1 MSLRALCFCV
11 LPILLCPIEPFSL
24 VAASGFAAPAPPS
37 RLSVDPPAVSLSG
50 SDASTQIVLTAK
62 DGSGRLADLI
72 PVATFTIANP
82 KIARISPKGRITPL
96 ANGSTTLK
104 VETASGS
111 AEIPVSVADFEDSK
125 PISFANEIVP
135 VLTKF
140 GCNAGGCHGKIS
152 GQNGFRLSLLGF
164 DPEFDYTNIVKEG
177 RGRRLSP
184 SAPEKSA
191 LLLKATGAVGHGGGK
206 KIDPESDEY
215 KLLRRWIVSG
225 VNWGSKNDPTLVSI
239 EVRPSEQL
247 LSRKSRQQ
255 IRVVGKYSDK
265 SVRDITRRV
274 QYESNQPEIASVDV
288 DGLVRTHSQTGE
300 AGIMAR
306 YQGQV
311 VVFRGSVPMENA
323 VPKYAFAPKNF
334 IDRELQK
341 QWNKMNIA
349 PSPAA
354 RDEEWLRRVYLD
366 LTGSLPTPSDLN
378 GFLSDKSPDRDGKVV
393 DNLLASEEHSAF
405 FAQKWSDILRV
416 KRGNQIERARGT
428 FLFYDWI
435 KESIATDK
443 PYDKFLREIVTA
455 RGEEANCPPV
465 VWYKDLLSPDQ
476 FVDNMSQVFL
486 GSRLQCAQCHH
497 HPFEKWSQDDYWGM
511 AAFFGRVARKSSP
524 IPGQFL
530 QNNNQIRQIVYLRN
544 TGSVINKRTNKVAD
558 PKPLDSTPVETDPDL
573 DPRQQLVDW
582 MVAPENPFVA
592 KAVVNR
598 YWSYFF
604 TRGIVDPIDDFRV
617 TNPPSNPELLDALAK
632 DLIANKWSLR
642 HTIRQMVT
650 SAAYRLSSDPTKD
663 NEDDKQS
670 FARHYPRRMS
680 AEVMLDA
687 VCLVTG
693 SPATFNGLPTDAHA
707 PRRAIMLPD
716 ESYQSYF
723 LDVFGRPQR
732 QSACECERIGDA
744 NLAQILH
751 MLNSDEVQTRLSR
764 IGSRADLLAK
774 DPRPA
779 DQKVRE
785 LFLWALGHE
794 PDAKKL
800 AAALEHIKE
809 NEKDPKLAYEN
820 ILWAL
825 INTKEFAF
833 IR

>member
-1 MSLRALCFCV
+1 MMNALCLLFV
-11 LPILLCPIEPFSL
+11 FGPISL
-24 VAASGFAAPAPPS
+24 AAPVPPS
-37 RLSVDPPAVSLSG
+37 GLVVDPPSVSLAG
-50 SDASTQIVLTAK
+50 SDASTQVVLSAK
-62 DGSGRLADLI
+62 NPSGLILDLI
-72 PVATFTIANP
+72 PGAKFQIDNPAIA
-82 KIARISPKGRITPL
+82 KITAKGRITPL
-96 ANGSTTLK
+96 ANGKTMLR
-104 VETASGS
+104 VETASG
-111 AEIPVSVADFEDSK
+111 AAQVPISVEDIEDSK
-125 PISFANEIVP
+125 PINFANEIVP

-164 DPEFDYTNIVKEG
+164 DPEFDYMTIVREG

-184 SAPEKSA
+184 STPEKSP
-191 LLLKATGAVGHGGGK
+191 LLLKVTGSIGHGGGK

-225 VNWGSKNDPTLVSI
+225 NSWASKDDATLTSI
-239 EVRPSEQL
+239 EVRPAEQI

-255 IRVVGKYSDK
+255 IRVVGKYSDN
-265 SVRDITRRV
+265 SIRDITRRV
-274 QYESNQPEIASVDV
+274 QYESNQTEIATVDV

-306 YQGQV
+306 FQGQV

-323 VPKYAFAPKNF
+323 PPKYAFKANNF
-334 IDRELQK
+334 IDIQLQK
-341 QWNKMNIA
+341 QWTKMNIA
-349 PSPAA
+349 PSPEAK
-354 RDEEWLRRVYLD
+354 DEDWLRRVRLD
-366 LTGSLPTPSDLN
+366 LTGTLPTPTELAA
-378 GFLSDKSPDRDGKVV
+378 FLADKSKDRDGAIV
-393 DNLLASEEHSAF
+393 DKLLATEEHAAF

-416 KRGNQIERARGT
+416 KRGNQIERAKGT

-435 KESIATDK
+435 KESITTDK
-443 PYDKFLREIVTA
+443 PYDRFIREIVTA
-455 RGEEANCPPV
+455 QGEESHCPPV

-511 AAFFGRVARKSSP
+511 AAFFGRVARKPSP
-524 IPGQFL
+524 IPGQNI
-530 QNNNQIRQIVYLRN
+530 QNNNQIRQIVYLRSN
-544 TGSVINKRTNKVAD
+544 GTVTNKRTNRPAA
-558 PKPLDSTPVETDPDL
+558 PTPLDSPAVELDSEQ
-573 DPRQQLVDW
+573 DPRHQLVDW

-604 TRGIVDPIDDFRV
+604 TKGIVDPIDDFRV
-617 TNPPSNPELLDALAK
+617 TNPASNPELLNALAK
-632 DLIANKWSLR
+632 DLIANKWSLKQ
-642 HTIRQMVT
+642 TIKQMVT
-650 SAAYRLSSDPTKD
+650 SHAYRLASDPTKD

-670 FARHYPRRMS
+670 FARHYPRRMT

-687 VCLVTG
+687 VCQVTG
-693 SPATFNGLPTDAHA
+693 SPPTFNGLPTDTHA

-732 QSACECERIGDA
+732 QSACECERTGDA
-744 NLAQILH
+744 NLAQVLH

-764 IGSRADLLAK
+764 VGSRADLMSK

-779 DQKVRE
+779 EQKVRE
-785 LFLWALGHE
+785 LFLWTVGRE
-794 PDAKKL
+794 PDQKKL
-800 AAALEHIKE
+800 QAALAHIKE
-809 NEKDPKLAYEN
+809 NEKTVKVAYEN

-833 IR
+833 VR